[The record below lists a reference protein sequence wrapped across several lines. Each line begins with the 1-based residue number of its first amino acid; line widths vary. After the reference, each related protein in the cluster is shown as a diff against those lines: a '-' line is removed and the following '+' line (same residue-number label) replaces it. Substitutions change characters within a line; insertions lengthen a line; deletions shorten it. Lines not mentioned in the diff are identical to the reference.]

1 MWGAK
6 HSRPTTIFKVIV
18 LVMEEILLHEII
30 Q

>member
-6 HSRPTTIFKVIV
+6 PFAPHNYFKVIV
-18 LVMEEILLHEII
+18 LVMEEILLYEII